1 MMSLHSAHHLH
12 VELSAESAEAH
23 HQKFMRDIEWRRN
36 FFTDWMKN
44 VFCFFTG
51 ALDRR
56 KRDFFRVPPFM
67 TSSERI
73 KVVGMLVV
81 VGSRNRQGH
90 RAKAKIAKPS
100 IAQPNTF
107 SFQLNQRRRQ
117 MGCFSTPLSLR
128 WTVFQ
133 PGLVTKFFRF
143 EKKRKMCR
151 ARSTYLKLIL
161 INWIT
166 SDYDCYAL
174 QKHFPARTLRQG
186 PPDVKLFFFLH
197 NFSLFD
203 FSLNFPSPLIAAQL
217 YSTES
222 KRFALKSTDLGLVP
236 PSRLV
241 SLSN

>member
-117 MGCFSTPLSLR
+117 MGCFSTPPLPKMDSFPTWPRYEIFPFREKAKNVSCPLHLLEIDFDQLNHLRLWLLRVAKALSSEN
-128 WTVFQ
+128 FAS
-133 PGLVTKFFRF
+133 GS
-143 EKKRKMCR
+143 
-151 ARSTYLKLIL
+151 ARRET
-161 INWIT
+161 
-166 SDYDCYAL
+166 
-174 QKHFPARTLRQG
+174 
-186 PPDVKLFFFLH
+186 LFFFAQF
-197 NFSLFD
+197 FSLRFFTQ
-203 FSLNFPSPLIAAQL
+203 FSIAS
-217 YSTES
+217 YRSTTLFNGIETLRS
-222 KRFALKSTDLGLVP
+222 
-236 PSRLV
+236 
-241 SLSN
+241 

>member
-186 PPDVKLFFFLH
+186 PPDVKLFFFAQF
-197 NFSLFD
+197 FSLRFFTQ
-203 FSLNFPSPLIAAQL
+203 FSIAS
-217 YSTES
+217 YRSTTLFNGIETLRS
-222 KRFALKSTDLGLVP
+222 
-236 PSRLV
+236 
-241 SLSN
+241 